1 MREASS
7 LDADS
12 GLAPMSSLG
21 VVSEH
26 VPLVLCSSVAS
37 QMWASLLRGGQLSIP
52 DCVASS
58 ETDPLWDRTI
68 LLLSFGKLLLGAERL
83 VTLSQ

>member
-7 LDADS
+7 LDANS

-26 VPLVLCSSVAS
+26 VPSVFCSSGGS
-37 QMWASLLRGGQLSIP
+37 QIGDSICRYRRLRIP

-68 LLLSFGKLLLGAERL
+68 LLLCFRKLLLGAEGF
-83 VTLSQ
+83 V